1 MTTSLTAEK
10 LLELTKS
17 VGKFTEIIC
26 SDYLEPWQCY
36 IIEAYEDP
44 IFSYIKRPRTLI
56 INKEMY
62 DMAIRYIRWRI
73 VWDKQLTRYILHK
86 VRRHENH

>member
-10 LLELTKS
+10 LLELAKS
-17 VGKFTEIIC
+17 VGKFTEIIQ

-73 VWDKQLTRYILHK
+73 AWDEQFIRYTLHR
-86 VRRHENH
+86 RRHENH

>member
-1 MTTSLTAEK
+1 MTTSLTVEK
-10 LLELTKS
+10 LLELAKS
-17 VGKFTEIIC
+17 VGKFTEIIQ

-44 IFSYIKRPRTLI
+44 VFSYIKRPRTLI

-62 DMAIRYIRWRI
+62 DMAIRYIKWRI
-73 VWDKQLTRYILHK
+73 AWDEQFTRYTLHN
-86 VRRHENH
+86 RRACL